1 MSTHLGGSFD
11 CDFAQLQCGE
21 NGKQPTTITEEKLQ
35 SNWARLLNESIIIQ
49 PIENNWTNEVV

>member
-35 SNWARLLNESIIIQ
+35 SN
-49 PIENNWTNEVV
+49 